1 MTDPAAAVAASGPT
15 NTADVVAALEGGSG
29 ARPDTAADAGE
40 GSGSPGELGPIDP
53 LDIPG
58 EIISEYSLVEG
69 DCFNRFEGLQAG
81 RRLAIT
87 ARIGCDEP
95 HWGEVY
101 HTFELDAPAPAIYP
115 GDDAVR
121 GFALRVCYEQF
132 EAFVGEIYELSVY
145 DIGVFTAQSHE
156 LRARGGPLPR
166 RPLLA
171 VRHQR
176 RIGVGHGRGHG
187 PMTGPADPVLE
198 RRQRLARLARTGR
211 RLGYSLYGV
220 SLARVRRRLPDRLH
234 HPRPPPS
241 PRSLWSSDPC
251 CCCRRSSSAT
261 ASARPTGPT
270 ATTTGSPAMGWSR
283 PSAGRVRCRWAARRG
298 RRPPARGGTPAGE
311 PGRWALC
318 WPAARRVSTSP
329 PR

>member
-1 MTDPAAAVAASGPT
+1 MGLAYRVLGRSLLGAVAAAVLLAACSGGPEDGNEGVTDPAAAVAASGPT

-29 ARPDTAADAGE
+29 ARPDSTADAAGD
-40 GSGSPGELGPIDP
+40 SGGPGELGPIDP

-101 HTFELDAPAPAIYP
+101 HTFDLDAPGSAIYP

-145 DIGVFTAQSHE
+145 DIGVFTPNRTNFEHE
-156 LRARGGPLPR
+156 VARYRGVHCWLYDPNDESLSGTARG
-166 RPLLA
+166 
-171 VRHQR
+171 
-176 RIGVGHGRGHG
+176 
-187 PMTGPADPVLE
+187 T
-198 RRQRLARLARTGR
+198 AR
-211 RLGYSLYGV
+211 
-220 SLARVRRRLPDRLH
+220 
-234 HPRPPPS
+234 
-241 PRSLWSSDPC
+241 
-251 CCCRRSSSAT
+251 
-261 ASARPTGPT
+261 
-270 ATTTGSPAMGWSR
+270 
-283 PSAGRVRCRWAARRG
+283 
-298 RRPPARGGTPAGE
+298 
-311 PGRWALC
+311 
-318 WPAARRVSTSP
+318 
-329 PR
+329 